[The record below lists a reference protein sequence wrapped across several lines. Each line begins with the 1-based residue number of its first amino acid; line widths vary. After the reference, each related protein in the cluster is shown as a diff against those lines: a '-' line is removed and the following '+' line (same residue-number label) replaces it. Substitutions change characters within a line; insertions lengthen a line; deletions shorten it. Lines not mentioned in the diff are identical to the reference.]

1 MNLKLAFTFLFLTS
15 LSFAQPQVL
24 DKVVAIVG
32 KNPLLLSEVETNLL
46 QQREQKEK
54 KEFTQEDRC
63 KVFEDVLFQKLLL
76 AQADRDS
83 IVVSDAEVDGE
94 LNRRIQYY
102 VGMLG
107 SEEKFEAFYGKRISV
122 FKDELRDDVKNQ
134 LLAQKMQ
141 QKVTG
146 EAKLTPSEVRAFY
159 NTLPIDSLPL
169 INSELEISHI
179 VRKPPISEEA
189 KKAVRDQLG
198 VYRSRVVNGESMSVI
213 AALYSED
220 PGSAKNGGR
229 YESVMRGQM
238 VPEFEAVAFR
248 LKAGE
253 VSEIFE
259 TSYGYH
265 FMQLVARKGESVDVR
280 HVLMS
285 PKISQREILKAKEEL
300 DSIRELINSG
310 QLKFEDAALKF
321 SSDNETKQ
329 NGGVLIN
336 PAANSAK
343 WELDEIGQ
351 MDQNLVFMLEN
362 QMKVGDV
369 SPVIQHV
376 GSDAKQA
383 WRIIYLKSRTEPHK
397 ANMKDDY
404 IRLLNMATFERQ
416 KKSITD
422 WIAKKSKSTYI
433 KIDSEFNSC
442 KLEYNWTITP

>member
-1 MNLKLAFTFLFLTS
+1 MNLKIAIAFIFLTTI
-15 LSFAQPQVL
+15 SFAQLQVL

-46 QQREQKEK
+46 QQREQNDK

-94 LNRRIQYY
+94 LDRRIQYY

-107 SEEKFEAFYGKRISV
+107 SEEKFEAFYGKRINV
-122 FKDELRDDVKNQ
+122 FKDELRDDVRNQ

-146 EAKLTPSEVRAFY
+146 DAKLTPSEVRAFY
-159 NTLPIDSLPL
+159 NTLSIDSLPL
-169 INSELEISHI
+169 VNSELEISHI
-179 VRKPPISEEA
+179 VRKPPISDEA
-189 KKAVRDQLG
+189 KRAVRDQLE
-198 VYRSRVVNGESMSVI
+198 VYRARVVNGESMSVI

-285 PKISQREILKAKEEL
+285 PKISQLEIIKAREEL
-300 DSIRELINSG
+300 DSIRELISSG
-310 QLKFEDAALKF
+310 KLKFEEAALKF

-329 NGGVLIN
+329 NGGVIIN
-336 PAANSAK
+336 PAANSSK

-397 ANMKDDY
+397 ANLKDDY
-404 IRLLNMATFERQ
+404 TKLLNMATFERQ

-422 WIAKKSKSTYI
+422 WIAKKSKTTYI

-442 KLEYNWTITP
+442 KLQYNWTINP

>member
-1 MNLKLAFTFLFLTS
+1 MNLRLAIAFIFLTS
-15 LSFAQPQVL
+15 ISFAQPQVL

-46 QQREQKEK
+46 QQREQKDK
-54 KEFTQEDRC
+54 KEFTQEERC
-63 KVFEDVLFQKLLL
+63 RVFEDVLFQKLLL

-83 IVVSDAEVDGE
+83 IVVSDAEVEGE

-159 NTLPIDSLPL
+159 NTLPVDSLPL

-179 VRKPPISEEA
+179 VRKPPISDDA
-189 KKAVRDQLG
+189 KKAVRDQLE
-198 VYRSRVVNGESMSVI
+198 VYRARVVNGESMSVI

-300 DSIRELINSG
+300 DSIRQLIIDG
-310 QLKFEDAALKF
+310 KLKFEEAALKF

-336 PAANSAK
+336 PAANSSK

-383 WRIIYLKSRTEPHK
+383 WRIIYLKARTEPHK

-404 IRLLNMATFERQ
+404 IRLLNMATYERQ
-416 KKSITD
+416 KKSITE
-422 WIAKKSKSTYI
+422 WIAKKSKTTYI